1 MERFRMGKI
10 VLRKF
15 RKPEVSDSKVIRI
28 DMDVYEKL
36 SDISEETSISV
47 QKLTSI
53 LLNTAL
59 AEVVVVDDEESEETN

>member
-1 MERFRMGKI
+1 MGKI

-15 RKPEVSDSKVIRI
+15 RKSEVSDSKVIRI

-59 AEVVVVDDEESEETN
+59 AEVVVVDDEEESEEIN

>member
-1 MERFRMGKI
+1 MGKI

-59 AEVVVVDDEESEETN
+59 AEVVVVDDEEESEEIN

>member
-1 MERFRMGKI
+1 MGKI

-59 AEVVVVDDEESEETN
+59 AEVVVVDDEGEETN

>member
-1 MERFRMGKI
+1 MGKI

-36 SDISEETSISV
+36 SDISEK
-47 QKLTSI
+47 Q
-53 LLNTAL
+53 AL
-59 AEVVVVDDEESEETN
+59 ACRNLQVYCLILHLQK

>member
-1 MERFRMGKI
+1 MGKI

>member
-1 MERFRMGKI
+1 MGKI

-36 SDISEETSISV
+36 SDVSEETSISV